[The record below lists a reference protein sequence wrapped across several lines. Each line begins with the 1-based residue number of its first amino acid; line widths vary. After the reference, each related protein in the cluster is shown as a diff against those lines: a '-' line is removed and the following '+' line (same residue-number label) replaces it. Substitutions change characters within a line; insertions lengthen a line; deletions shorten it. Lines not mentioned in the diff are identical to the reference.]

1 MDNSQQKKMMIIIIK
16 HKDPFLT
23 NTIYTVL
30 QGIIDTADERG
41 AAQGRSCVQAFDVYA
56 NRRRVARTCNTAD
69 FEGEEYAIL
78 YHWS

>member
-1 MDNSQQKKMMIIIIK
+1 MMIIIIK

-41 AAQGRSCVQAFDVYA
+41 EQQHRAGRVSKRLTFMQ
-56 NRRRVARTCNTAD
+56 TAD
-69 FEGEEYAIL
+69 GSRVRVTPQISRAKSTRYFTIG
-78 YHWS
+78 HNG